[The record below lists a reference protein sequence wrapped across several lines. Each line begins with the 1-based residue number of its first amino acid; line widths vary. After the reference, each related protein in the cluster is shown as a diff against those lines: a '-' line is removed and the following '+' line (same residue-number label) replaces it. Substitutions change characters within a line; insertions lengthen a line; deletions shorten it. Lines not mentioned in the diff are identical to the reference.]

1 MTRIILAFIAFCVIY
16 GGIHAQEPATQTP
29 PAVPSVTVSE
39 SLEQM
44 TYITEARPAPD
55 ARFYVYLCSAS
66 WCRPCRVIMPQIVER
81 YPEIKAAG
89 GEVVLMCYDS
99 TPETGQAYVK
109 KYNAG
114 FPTIMAGSLAESRQ
128 TPLGFVAPRG
138 IPSAIIVTPEG
149 KVIYKGYAGALIHWK
164 SIIEK

>member
-1 MTRIILAFIAFCVIY
+1 MKRIILAYIAFCAIC
-16 GGIHAQEPATQTP
+16 GGIHAQEPATQAQT
-29 PAVPSVTVSE
+29 AEPSATVSE

-44 TYITEARPAPD
+44 TYITETRPAPD

-66 WCRPCRVIMPQIVER
+66 WCRPCRVIMPQIVAR

-89 GEVVLMCYDS
+89 GEIVLMCYDS
-99 TPETGQAYVK
+99 TPETGLAYVK

-114 FPTIMAGSLAESRQ
+114 FPTIMAGPLAESNQ
-128 TPLGFVAPRG
+128 FPLGFIAPRG

-149 KVIYKGYAGALIHWK
+149 KAIYKGHAGALINWK
-164 SIIEK
+164 PMIDK